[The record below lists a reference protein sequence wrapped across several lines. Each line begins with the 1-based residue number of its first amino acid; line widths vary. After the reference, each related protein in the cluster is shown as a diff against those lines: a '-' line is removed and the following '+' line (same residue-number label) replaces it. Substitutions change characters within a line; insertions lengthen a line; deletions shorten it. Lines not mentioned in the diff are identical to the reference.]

1 MSILVS
7 SNNNEVYYFAKES
20 LGAGGL
26 SPYFPKHFPH
36 YTNKYLHME
45 NVVDQASWRLQNSSE
60 HKQTRMATVW
70 SYCPNECFV
79 VTEKTPSHMLG
90 GTFIISL

>member
-1 MSILVS
+1 
-7 SNNNEVYYFAKES
+7 
-20 LGAGGL
+20 
-26 SPYFPKHFPH
+26 
-36 YTNKYLHME
+36 ME

-90 GTFIISL
+90 LLLFHFNGRF